1 MNQSSTERLQR
12 SFAEL
17 PLGPKTMMLGA
28 GALIAYGI
36 SRRSKVGTAIAS
48 AGGVLAYGAL
58 RQMSQE
64 PREVKAT
71 FLVNAPAEQCYRT
84 WRDYEN
90 LPKFMAHLKSVRT
103 LGNNQTEW
111 VALGPMQR
119 EVRWTAE
126 TREDQ
131 PSRRISWASL
141 PNSEIET
148 SGWVAFRADP
158 QGRGTFVTAEVRYC
172 APGGA
177 LGVALATMM
186 GKHPEFM
193 IREDLRRFKALVEC
207 GEVPTTAGQTHGP
220 RGMHGHT
227 GQILFRE
234 TSNHPE
240 PQAERELRMTA

>member
-119 EVRWTAE
+119 ENLPLLQRWMNDFEVTRTLAFGVRPKPAGSCSAT
-126 TREDQ
+126 
-131 PSRRISWASL
+131 PS
-141 PNSEIET
+141 T
-148 SGWVAFRADP
+148 SSA
-158 QGRGTFVTAEVRYC
+158 C
-172 APGGA
+172 
-177 LGVALATMM
+177 
-186 GKHPEFM
+186 
-193 IREDLRRFKALVEC
+193 
-207 GEVPTTAGQTHGP
+207 TT
-220 RGMHGHT
+220 
-227 GQILFRE
+227 
-234 TSNHPE
+234 
-240 PQAERELRMTA
+240 